1 MSEHDL
7 NYWRQRALAAEA
19 RLAEIEQQAG
29 TEPDDHH
36 IGD

>member
-1 MSEHDL
+1 MTEDIE
-7 NYWRQRALAAEA
+7 YWRQRALEAEQK
-19 RLAEIEQQAG
+19 LTELQAG